1 MGQDHV
7 ASTLRSAVE
16 SDRVG
21 HAYLFCGP
29 RGVGKT
35 TAARVLAMALNCP
48 ERRDGEP
55 CGECES
61 CERIWAGR
69 TSMDVVEIDA
79 ASNRGVDD
87 ARDLRERAMYAPSD
101 DDRFKVY
108 IVDEAHMLTRE
119 AWNAL
124 LKILEEPPDRVI
136 FAFATTEPQK
146 IQQTAAPVLS
156 RCQRFDFRRVAV
168 PEIVGRLETVLERE
182 SVTAEEGALLPVARQ
197 AEGGVRDALSLL
209 DQVLSFSGDHVAV
222 EDVRR
227 MLGLVEEE
235 RYLELFDLVA
245 RGDRAAVFPFV
256 QRLVDDGYDPAEFV
270 RGVAE
275 ALRILLV
282 LRTDPESGAVEVP
295 DDVRR
300 RFAEAAGRFEE
311 VDLLR
316 MLMSVSDFETSGR
329 FRRSGQQRIQL
340 ELLLLKLVSMESTV
354 ELEDL
359 LRAAGGE
366 VPERGRRTG
375 ETGES
380 AGRPA
385 GASGGSGARA
395 ASGGGGSPGT
405 GAGGGPAAGAGDA
418 GRGSDSTG
426 PGVSTGGGPSGS
438 AGSSP
443 SASGGPG
450 PRSAARSDPAG
461 SAGSAPTAVSAP
473 DRSEEASAAD
483 RDGGG
488 ADEAEA
494 PTGPTLEQGASAR
507 EIWRAAVSETREL
520 GGHRLALRGAEV
532 AGLEDGVIRL
542 RVHPG
547 IADDLREFLAG
558 RKAEGLREAMADRA
572 GLEADELE
580 IRLGADDGS
589 GRVTAE
595 SAREGRLEEISAA
608 DPALREAV
616 EELDLTLEE

>member
-1 MGQDHV
+1 MSRTALARTHRPRRFEELVGQDHV
-7 ASTLRSAVE
+7 SSTLRSAVD

-48 ERRDGEP
+48 DRRDGEP

-87 ARDLRERAMYAPSD
+87 ARDLRERAMYAPSED
-101 DDRFKVY
+101 ERFKVY

-156 RCQRFDFRRVAV
+156 RCQRFDFRRVSV

-182 SVTAEEGALLPVARQ
+182 GATAEEGALLPIARQ

-209 DQVLSFSGDHVAV
+209 DQVLSFSGDHVGV

-245 RGDRAAVFPFV
+245 RGDRGEVFPFV

-270 RGVAE
+270 RGVAD
-275 ALRILLV
+275 AVRILLV
-282 LRTDPESGAVEVP
+282 LRTDPESGAVELP
-295 DDVRR
+295 DEARR
-300 RFAEAAGRFEE
+300 RFAEAAERFEE

-316 MLMSVSDFETSGR
+316 MLIAVSDFETSGR

-340 ELLLLKLVSMESTV
+340 EVLLLKLVSMEAAV

-366 VPERGRRTG
+366 VPERGRRSGGDGGSRGGGGTG
-375 ETGES
+375 G
-380 AGRPA
+380 GPA
-385 GASGGSGARA
+385 GGSGGTGG
-395 ASGGGGSPGT
+395 SGGGSPR
-405 GAGGGPAAGAGDA
+405 GG
-418 GRGSDSTG
+418 
-426 PGVSTGGGPSGS
+426 SGS
-438 AGSSP
+438 QDAASPAGSP
-443 SASGGPG
+443 
-450 PRSAARSDPAG
+450 PAG
-461 SAGSAPTAVSAP
+461 SAGDGADAAGTGGGPTAGSA
-473 DRSEEASAAD
+473 
-483 RDGGG
+483 GGG
-488 ADEAEA
+488 DTQDEAA
-494 PTGPTLEQGASAR
+494 AGTLDAGASVR
-507 EIWRAAVSETREL
+507 EVWRAAVSETRQL

-532 AGLEDGVIRL
+532 AGMEEGVLRLEV
-542 RVHPG
+542 PAG
-547 IADDLREFLAG
+547 IAEDLEAFLEG
-558 RKAEGLREAMADRA
+558 RKAEGLRESVASRVGVEA
-572 GLEADELE
+572 GELE
-580 IRLGADDGS
+580 IRVGTGGNS
-589 GRVTAE
+589 ERVTAE
-595 SAREGRLEEISAA
+595 SAREQRLREVAES

-616 EELDLTLEE
+616 EELDLTFEERG